1 MIGGE
6 VDSYYARTR
15 TETHDFPRLDHD
27 LDVDV
32 VVIGG
37 GLAGCATALD
47 LAERGVEV
55 ALIESRSI
63 GWGASGRNGG
73 FASQAFPIGWQALAG
88 RVGLD
93 NARQI
98 QRIARLGL
106 DLVRQRIDAY
116 AIDCGPLQPGALRC
130 NIAGSRDDLVALRE
144 FMALNFDVHHDH
156 WPAEQVREALSTDRY
171 ADALFTSTTFAVH
184 PLNLTCGLARACTEA
199 GVQVFENTPA
209 TGLAAAK
216 GRKAVATSRGRITA
230 DRVVLTCGGYI
241 DRLEARVSGGTVPI
255 ASFVMA
261 TEPLGARLQKA
272 IRVPYAIYDNQVAT
286 NYYRPLPDTRLLW
299 GGRVLA
305 WQPPP
310 ARIAALLKRDMVSF
324 YPALRDAQVEV
335 AWGGMMPFTRHK
347 LPVIGQVEPDVW
359 YATGFGGLGVTL
371 TSAAGHLI
379 ARGIVEGD
387 DTWRLFED
395 FGLPYAGGKL
405 GKVPAQMVYWGHQF
419 RAGWARHR
427 TGRLQT
433 RSALRARP

>member
-1 MIGGE
+1 MTGGE

-15 TETHDFPRLDHD
+15 TETREFPRLDHD

-47 LAERGVEV
+47 LAERGVAV

-73 FASQAFPIGWQALAG
+73 FASEAFPIGWQALAG

-93 NARQI
+93 RAGQI

-106 DLVRQRIDAY
+106 DLVRERIGAY

-130 NIAGSRDDLVALRE
+130 SIAGSRDDLAALRE
-144 FMALNFDVHHDH
+144 FAALNFDVHYDH
-156 WPAEQVREALSTDRY
+156 WSAEQVREVLSTNRY
-171 ADALFTSTTFAVH
+171 ADALFTPTTLAVH
-184 PLNLTCGLARACTEA
+184 PLNLTCGLARACAQA

-209 TGLAAAK
+209 KGLAAAR
-216 GRKAVATSRGRITA
+216 GRKAVATPHGRITA
-230 DRVVLTCGGYI
+230 DRVVLACGGYI
-241 DRLEARVSGGTVPI
+241 DRLEPRVSGGTVPI

-261 TEPLGARLQKA
+261 TEPLGARLRDA

-286 NYYRPLPDTRLLW
+286 NYYRPLHDTRLLW

-305 WQPPP
+305 WQPSP
-310 ARIAALLKRDMVSF
+310 ARIAALLKRDMVSV
-324 YPALRDAQVEV
+324 YPTLREARVEV

-347 LPVIGQVEPDVW
+347 LPVIGQVAPDVW
-359 YATGFGGLGVTL
+359 FATGFGGLGVTL

-379 ARGIVEGD
+379 ARGIAEGD
-387 DTWRLFED
+387 DTWRLFER
-395 FGLPYAGGKL
+395 FGLPNAGGKL
-405 GKVPAQMVYWGHQF
+405 GKVPAQMAYWSHRF
-419 RAGWARHR
+419 SAAWARHAAR
-427 TGRLQT
+427 RLQT

>member
-1 MIGGE
+1 VIGGE

-27 LDVDV
+27 LDVV
-32 VVIGG
+32 VGG
-37 GLAGCATALD
+37 GLAGCATALN

-93 NARQI
+93 SARQI

-116 AIDCGPLQPGALRC
+116 AIDCGPLQPGRSA
-130 NIAGSRDDLVALRE
+130 ATSRGA
-144 FMALNFDVHHDH
+144 
-156 WPAEQVREALSTDRY
+156 
-171 ADALFTSTTFAVH
+171 
-184 PLNLTCGLARACTEA
+184 
-199 GVQVFENTPA
+199 A

-261 TEPLGARLQKA
+261 TEPLGTRLQEA

-286 NYYRPLPDTRLLW
+286 NHYRPLPDTRLLW
-299 GGRVLA
+299 GRRVLA

-310 ARIAALLKRDMVSF
+310 ARIAALLKRDMVSV
-324 YPALRDAQVEV
+324 YPALRDARVEV

-371 TSAAGHLI
+371 TSAAEHLI